1 MSDEKDAPELIHRS
15 DRVVDDDIP
24 KFVREW
30 WGWASPIGLGLFL
43 IALAVVAM
51 LVRFVMVGIK

>member
-1 MSDEKDAPELIHRS
+1 MRDGKDAPELIHRS
-15 DRVVDDDIP
+15 DRAVDDDIP

-43 IALAVVAM
+43 IALAVVAL
-51 LVRFVMVGIK
+51 LVRFVIFGIK

>member
-1 MSDEKDAPELIHRS
+1 MSDRKDEPELIHRS
-15 DRVVDDDIP
+15 DRVVDDEIP

-43 IALAVVAM
+43 IALAVVA
-51 LVRFVMVGIK
+51 LLIRFVVVGIK

>member
-1 MSDEKDAPELIHRS
+1 MRDGTDAPELIHRS
-15 DRVVDDDIP
+15 DRVADDDIP

-43 IALAVVAM
+43 IALAMVA
-51 LVRFVMVGIK
+51 LLFRFVIFGVK